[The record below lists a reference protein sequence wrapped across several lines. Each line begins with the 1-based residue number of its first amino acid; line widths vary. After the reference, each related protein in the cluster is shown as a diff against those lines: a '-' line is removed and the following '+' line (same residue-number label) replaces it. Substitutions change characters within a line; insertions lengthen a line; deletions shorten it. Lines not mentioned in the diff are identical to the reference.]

1 MTCSIASNSMEHHW
15 RKPGCSANGKPV
27 PMGLSLEHATTPPH
41 VLAHQWSRITRAHPY
56 PTRSCT
62 AALCLRRRSPRTA
75 GRYAEQVTKRRV
87 MRYREHAIGGAEVR
101 SGCRIDQA
109 WHRDDQQ
116 CPLACHQD
124 LSAVHKT
131 AGHYCETA
139 ANHGYCA
146 DQCITKRALG
156 RPWEGFSR
164 MDCLT
169 LRTELVETRACM
181 SEAAPGPLAI
191 RTRLQRPGR
200 KNMRPPSGLWCLA
213 HAVFFAVIRRHPG
226 KFPSPIFFGG
236 LNV

>member
-1 MTCSIASNSMEHHW
+1 MDQEWRDHHRGVRRRGRAQASEGASRLPRKAPVVTRANTQKSMEHHW
-15 RKPGCSANGKPV
+15 RRPACSANGNPV

-41 VLAHQWSRITRAHPY
+41 VLAHQWSRIRLAHPS

-75 GRYAEQVTKRRV
+75 GQYAEQVTKRGV

-131 AGHYCETA
+131 AGRSCKIA
-139 ANHGYCA
+139 ANH
-146 DQCITKRALG
+146 
-156 RPWEGFSR
+156 
-164 MDCLT
+164 
-169 LRTELVETRACM
+169 
-181 SEAAPGPLAI
+181 
-191 RTRLQRPGR
+191 
-200 KNMRPPSGLWCLA
+200 
-213 HAVFFAVIRRHPG
+213 
-226 KFPSPIFFGG
+226 
-236 LNV
+236 